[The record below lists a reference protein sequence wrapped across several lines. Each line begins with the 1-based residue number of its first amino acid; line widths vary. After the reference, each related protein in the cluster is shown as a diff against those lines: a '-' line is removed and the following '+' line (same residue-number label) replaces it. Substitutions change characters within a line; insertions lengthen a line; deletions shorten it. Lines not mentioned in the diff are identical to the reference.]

1 MSAGNRAGTTDHGG
15 APGGAPRVAVF
26 GSVNMDLVAYVDE
39 VPASGETVTGT
50 AFRQVPG
57 GKGANQAVAA
67 ARAGAD
73 VAFLG
78 AVGGDAFGDELRANL
93 TAAGIAVSG
102 LRTVPGVS
110 GVAHIVVDGKGGN
123 SIIVVPGANGEV
135 TGVVDGDAALI
146 EGSDALLLQLELPM
160 EAVVSAARTG
170 RGLGVPV
177 YLTPAPAR
185 DLPAELLESV
195 DVLVPNQHEAAAI
208 TGRTD
213 PHEAL
218 AALLELV
225 PEVLL
230 TLGEDGSLH
239 GRRGGEAVASPAR
252 RVTAVDTTA
261 AGDTFCGSFAVAR
274 AEGRSPSQAMEFA
287 AAAAS
292 LSVQR
297 HGASSSMPS
306 REEVEALLGG
316 A

>member
-1 MSAGNRAGTTDHGG
+1 MSA
-15 APGGAPRVAVF
+15 APRVAVF
-26 GSVNMDLVAYVDE
+26 GSVNMDLVAYVDR

-78 AVGGDAFGDELRANL
+78 AVGEDSFGADLRANL
-93 TAAGIAVSG
+93 VDSGIDVSG

-110 GVAHIVVDGKGGN
+110 GVAHIVVDGGGGN

-135 TGVVDGDAALI
+135 TGVAEGDPAVI
-146 EGSDALLLQLELPM
+146 EGSAALLLQLELPV

-170 RGLGVPV
+170 RELGVPV

-185 DLPAELLESV
+185 ELPAGLLESV

-208 TGRTD
+208 TGRTE
-213 PHEAL
+213 PREAL

-239 GRRGGEAVASPAR
+239 GRRGAEPVHVPAR
-252 RVTAVDTTA
+252 QVRAVDTTA

-274 AEGRSPSQAMEFA
+274 AEGRTPEEAMRFA
-287 AAAAS
+287 AAAAA

-297 HGASSSMPS
+297 HGASSSMAS
-306 REEVEALLGG
+306 RDEVEALLGE
-316 A
+316 